1 MEVELRRKFQLSYYY
16 ISIKHLTMS
25 PALRYGLYIISIRPE
40 ELYTKM
46 NSDEPHPLIYSL
58 AVTKRDTLS

>member
-1 MEVELRRKFQLSYYY
+1 
-16 ISIKHLTMS
+16 MS